1 MLGVPT
7 LAELTEALDDWYPPA
22 SAESWDAVGLS
33 CGDPAEPVERV
44 LLAVDCLP
52 ATVAEAI
59 DNGAGLLL
67 THHPLL
73 LSGVHSV
80 AADTPKGALLHR
92 MIRARVAHFVA
103 HTNADVAAGGVSDAL
118 AERLALRN
126 CQPLQPDPQPA
137 LDQLTVYVP
146 IPDTDRLI
154 GALAAAGAG
163 SIGNYTECAYVVEGT
178 GQFRPQPGADP
189 AEGQVGVLHRGPE
202 HRVSMVLPRS
212 RRPAVL
218 AAMRAAHP
226 YEEVAFELTEQPA
239 LPSGTGTGRIGRL
252 PEPMTL
258 AEFTDY
264 AGQRLPRTSWGVRAA
279 GRPDQRIRMVA
290 VCGGS
295 GAGYLEDARRAG
307 ADAYLTSD
315 LKHHVSS
322 EAVAEAAGLRPELAL
337 VDAAHWATEAPW
349 LHLVAGRLR
358 ERFGRLQVLV
368 SELVTDPWTLHAH

>member
-1 MLGVPT
+1 MPT
-7 LAELTEALDDWYPPA
+7 LGELTKALDGWYPPA

-44 LLAVDCLP
+44 LLAVDCVP

-59 DNGAGLLL
+59 DTGAGLLL

-118 AERLALRN
+118 AERLALRD
-126 CQPLQPDPQPA
+126 CRPLQPDPQPA

-146 IPDTDRLI
+146 IPDTGRLI
-154 GALAAAGAG
+154 GALAEAGAG
-163 SIGNYTECAYVVEGT
+163 GVGNYTECAYVVEGT

-189 AEGQVGVLHRGPE
+189 AEGEIGVLHRGAE
-202 HRVSMVLPRS
+202 NRVSMVLPRG
-212 RRPAVL
+212 RRHAVL

-239 LPSGTGTGRIGRL
+239 LPSGTGTGRVGLL

-279 GRPDQRIRMVA
+279 GRPDQPVRTVA

-358 ERFGRLQVLV
+358 ERFGQLQVLV